1 MVLAVLG
8 FLLRPLTVY
17 EVAISEVEKFKR
29 VMNKAF
35 RKCHGE
41 LCCLRAVALYGKGM
55 LELPMTSLVEEFK

>member
-1 MVLAVLG
+1 MA
-8 FLLRPLTVY
+8 VY